1 LATKLGKVLCQMV
14 EGPLSSVEIGVF
26 GEASKFDSHPI
37 ASASMVGLLCRHHA
51 VPVNQIN
58 ALHLARRQGI
68 NVTKVSSADS
78 KDYLSLVRITAQSS
92 EQTVILEGA
101 IFDESRPRLVKIN
114 GYEIESP
121 LEGHLLITKHADE
134 PGVVGK
140 IGEALGKEDI
150 NISRMQVGVAED
162 TQLAIAILDI
172 SGSLSSAALENI
184 SKIGA
189 VEKVLQVLL

>member
-1 LATKLGKVLCQMV
+1 M
-14 EGPLSSVEIGVF
+14 
-26 GEASKFDSHPI
+26 
-37 ASASMVGLLCRHHA
+37 
-51 VPVNQIN
+51 
-58 ALHLARRQGI
+58 
-68 NVTKVSSADS
+68 TKVSSADS

-101 IFDESRPRLVKIN
+101 IFDGSRPRLVKIN